1 MSTAPREQLL
11 IQSLTDRNLRT
22 AKQGRIRRRKQTYHR
37 KTGGAVLEFKSA
49 EIYKRSLIH
58 EEYGGNRQ
66 SGISYPAKHYM
77 VFIFTGFSGEEYGYN
92 DRWENGYF
100 LYYGEGQEGDMEFV
114 RVFLA
119 TKKYST
125 WPNKNPEPGINCLA
139 SNVRVLQSVTSSREN
154 DQMTMM
160 N

>member
-1 MSTAPREQLL
+1 
-11 IQSLTDRNLRT
+11 
-22 AKQGRIRRRKQTYHR
+22 
-37 KTGGAVLEFKSA
+37 LEFKSA

-114 RVFLA
+114 RGNKAIRTHREKGKSLHLFQKVRKGIVKYLGEMEYVDYFVEEGRDTEGNLRKVIVFKL
-119 TKKYST
+119 KPK
-125 WPNKNPEPGINCLA
+125 E
-139 SNVRVLQSVTSSREN
+139 R
-154 DQMTMM
+154 
-160 N
+160 